1 MLSTLNFFSA
11 CLKFASL
18 TSLIMNKTRRY
29 FLGKCGLFAGA
40 MALKPIGA
48 LGRDSIK
55 RKRIAFLGTEVRT
68 HSHSQ
73 HFLDRLALGY
83 GWQGGWQDPR
93 VDIASVYIDQFPQDG
108 DLGRD
113 RVKRYDLKLY
123 PSIEQALTLGTGKL
137 AVDGVVII
145 AEHGKYP
152 TNEKGQR
159 LYPRYEWFKECVKVF
174 EKSGRSVPIFND
186 KHLST
191 TWTRCKEM
199 VDDAKRLNFPFF
211 AGSSLP
217 VTRRIPSIDMPHNVP
232 LKESVCVAYGG
243 VDSYDIHALE
253 TAQCM
258 SERRR
263 GGEVGIRKVH
273 ALRGQKVWT
282 RLAKADHSDT
292 RRLVVSALTRSH
304 NLPVEG
310 GYYTGKIT
318 FDWARKTFPNPT
330 AYFIDHVDG
339 FRTTMV
345 LTNIRDFNY
354 AGLRADNGEIVST
367 QMYLPMPT
375 HGSTTA
381 DFFHPLCRHIE
392 DVVITGKVPYP
403 AERTLLTSGMTL
415 AGVESLHRGQV
426 PIDTPQMN
434 VRYTVG
440 PESTYWSD

>member
-1 MLSTLNFFSA
+1 
-11 CLKFASL
+11 
-18 TSLIMNKTRRY
+18 MNKNRRS
-29 FLGKCGLFAGA
+29 FLGECGLFTGA
-40 MALKPIGA
+40 MALKPMGV
-48 LGRDSIK
+48 LGQDVTK

-83 GWQGGWQDPR
+83 GWRGGWQNPR
-93 VDIASVYIDQFPQDG
+93 VDIASVYIDQFPKDV

-113 RVKRYDLKLY
+113 RVKRYGLKLY
-123 PSIEQALTLGTGKL
+123 PSIKQALTLGTGEL

-159 LYPRYEWFKECVKVF
+159 LYPRYEWFKECVNIF
-174 EKSGRSVPIFND
+174 EKSGRSVPVFND

-191 TWTRCKEM
+191 TWARCKEM
-199 VDDAKRLNFPFF
+199 VDDSKRLDFPFF

-217 VTRRIPSIDMPHNVP
+217 VTRRMPSIDMPHNVP

-243 VDSYDIHALE
+243 IDSYDIHALE

-258 SERRR
+258 SERRL
-263 GGEVGIRKVH
+263 GGEVGISQVH
-273 ALRGQKVWT
+273 AMRGEKVWA
-282 RLAKADHSDT
+282 RLAEARHSDT

-310 GYYTGKIT
+310 GYYSGKIT
-318 FDWARKTFPNPT
+318 FDWAQKTFPNPT
-330 AYFIDHVDG
+330 AYFIKHNDG
-339 FRTTMV
+339 FRTTMI
-345 LTNIRDFNY
+345 LTSIRDFNY
-354 AGLRADNGEIVST
+354 AGLRSDNGEIVST

-392 DVVITGKVPYP
+392 DAVITGKVPYP
-403 AERTLLTSGMTL
+403 IERTLLTSGMTL

-426 PIDTPQMN
+426 PIETPQMN
-434 VRYTVG
+434 VRYKVG
-440 PESTYWSD
+440 SESTYWSD